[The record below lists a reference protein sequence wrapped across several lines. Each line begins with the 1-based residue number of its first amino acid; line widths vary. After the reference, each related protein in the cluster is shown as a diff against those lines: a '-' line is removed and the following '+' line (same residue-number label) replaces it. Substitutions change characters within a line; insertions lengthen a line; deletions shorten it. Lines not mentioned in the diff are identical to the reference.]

1 MKKSKNAKQT
11 VTIEVE
17 NCDVFEMHEQKKELV
32 KLLWKTPNSKLWGIV
47 HLMDFIDDKYYYMDA
62 DKQDAIRSKKK

>member
-1 MKKSKNAKQT
+1 MKKSPNAKQI

-32 KLLWKTPNSKLWGIV
+32 KLLWNNPNSKLWRIV
-47 HLMDFIDDKYYYMDA
+47 NLMDFIDDKYYYMDK
-62 DKQDAIRSKKK
+62 DKQ